1 MIILKLSSET
11 IEKRPKNRIIKRK
24 SNNEKLFNYSR
35 SGIVI
40 NNKPHF
46 VISVSEDTLEDLE
59 FQKLISKYKG
69 SVVASQNL
77 EKIDWLRDILY
88 DLKPFKKEILFESFK
103 NKLKSKE
110 FINRSL
116 LIIDYD
122 LKIEDNLLIEDITLL
137 YEIPEVLPFIK
148 TIGILTK
155 SKIDTSDW
163 ENTCFSEYGVKP
175 VVIRNKG
182 WDNIKNYDIIADFEK
197 IEDNRLTMNISGEKT
212 ILHPFFKLLEVPD
225 ELKILENLDL
235 SKTTICGAFKSL

>member
-77 EKIDWLRDILY
+77 EKIDWLRDILF
-88 DLKPFKKEILFESFK
+88 DLKPFKKKILFESLK
-103 NKLKSKE
+103 NKLKNKK
-110 FINRSL
+110 FISLSL

-122 LKIEDNLLIEDITLL
+122 LTLL
-137 YEIPEVLPFIK
+137 YEITEILPFVKNIAVLTNSK
-148 TIGILTK
+148 T
-155 SKIDTSDW
+155 DTSVW

-182 WDNIKNYDIIADFEK
+182 GDNIKNYDIIADFEK
-197 IEDNRLTMNISGEKT
+197 IEDNRLTINMSGEESV
-212 ILHPFFKLLEVPD
+212 LYPFFKLLEVPD

>member
-1 MIILKLSSET
+1 MIILKLSSEK

-122 LKIEDNLLIEDITLL
+122 LTLL
-137 YEIPEVLPFIK
+137 YEIPEMLPFIK

-182 WDNIKNYDIIADFEK
+182 GYNIKNYDIIADFEK
-197 IEDNRLTMNISGEKT
+197 IEDNRLTINMSGEESV
-212 ILHPFFKLLEVPD
+212 LYPFFKLLEVPA

>member
-122 LKIEDNLLIEDITLL
+122 LTLL
-137 YEIPEVLPFIK
+137 YEITEILPFVKNIAVLTNSK
-148 TIGILTK
+148 T
-155 SKIDTSDW
+155 DTSVW
-163 ENTCFSEYGVKP
+163 ENTCFSEYGIKP
-175 VVIRNKG
+175 VVIRNSGIYNEKC
-182 WDNIKNYDIIADFEK
+182 YDIVADLEK
-197 IEDNRLTMNISGEKT
+197 IEENELILNISGEKT

-225 ELKILENLDL
+225 QLKILENLDL

>member
-77 EKIDWLRDILY
+77 EKIDWLRDIL
-88 DLKPFKKEILFESFK
+88 FESFK

-122 LKIEDNLLIEDITLL
+122 LTLL

-182 WDNIKNYDIIADFEK
+182 GDNIKNYDIIADFEK
-197 IEDNRLTMNISGEKT
+197 IEDNRLTINMSGEESV
-212 ILHPFFKLLEVPD
+212 LYPFFKLLEVPD